1 MSALQL
7 VEQIALHVPG
17 NVVVS
22 SYMAGRQAP
31 DPMDAEQWARV
42 RAILHRALE
51 LAPDLRPAY
60 LDEACAADAHLRA
73 EVESLIAASERSAF
87 LDRPALASDAPTL
100 TIELTPPA
108 LLQTGQTVAHYQ
120 VVEKIGEGG
129 MGEVYKVIDK
139 RLNRLAA
146 LKVISH

>member
-1 MSALQL
+1 MATM
-7 VEQIALHVPG
+7 ALHIPG

-60 LDEACAADAHLRA
+60 VDESCGGDAHLRA
-73 EVESLIAASERSAF
+73 
-87 LDRPALASDAPTL
+87 
-100 TIELTPPA
+100 
-108 LLQTGQTVAHYQ
+108 
-120 VVEKIGEGG
+120 
-129 MGEVYKVIDK
+129 
-139 RLNRLAA
+139 
-146 LKVISH
+146 